1 MDDDMA
7 YLRQV
12 IQDIAKDYKLSPQV
26 AQELLQKILEIL
38 HLYKENQDYDK
49 GAKDK

>member
-7 YLRQV
+7 YIRRV
-12 IQDIAKDYKLSPQV
+12 IQDIASEYELSPQV

-38 HLYKENQDYDK
+38 QSYKEEHK
-49 GAKDK
+49 GADNE